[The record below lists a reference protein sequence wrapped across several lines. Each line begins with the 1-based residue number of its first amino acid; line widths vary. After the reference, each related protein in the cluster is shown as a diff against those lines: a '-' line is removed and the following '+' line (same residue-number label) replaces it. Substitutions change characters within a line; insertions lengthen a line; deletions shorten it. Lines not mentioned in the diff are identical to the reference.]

1 MFPQPSRGK
10 SLDLLQKCFLQEVGK
25 GKRLKGKGKIPNL
38 SPFPLPLFPTSA
50 RSLLFLS
57 CLAILITNVYPAA
70 AHKVEVSGDVGGTLH
85 IEPNDNPR
93 AGEPSQAWFALT
105 RRGGKVIPLAQCNCQ
120 LAVYAEPYAAGEP
133 ALLEPTLKPV
143 AVERYQGIPGAEI
156 VFPKPGLYQ
165 LELNGKPTS
174 GARFKPFEFKFEV
187 TVAAGSNNARNVNGD
202 LVQGENQSLPFWAI
216 ALPILGFIAILF
228 VALRGMRGGSGE

>member
-1 MFPQPSRGK
+1 M
-10 SLDLLQKCFLQEVGK
+10 
-25 GKRLKGKGKIPNL
+25 L
-38 SPFPLPLFPTSA
+38 SSASIPTSLINKGTIQY
-50 RSLLFLS
+50 LLFLS
-57 CLAILITNVYPAA
+57 CLAISITNLSPAA

-165 LELNGKPTS
+165 LELNGKPAS

-187 TVAAGSNNARNVNGD
+187 TVAAGSTTNSRNIQNVNTD
-202 LVQGENQSLPFWAI
+202 VAQNENQSLPLWAI

-228 VALRGMRGGSGE
+228 VAFRGMRGGSGE